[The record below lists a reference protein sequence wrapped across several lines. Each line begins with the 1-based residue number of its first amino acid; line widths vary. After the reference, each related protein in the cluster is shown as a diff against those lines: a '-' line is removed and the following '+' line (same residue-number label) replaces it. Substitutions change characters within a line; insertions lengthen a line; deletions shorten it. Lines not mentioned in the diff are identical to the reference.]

1 MNKET
6 LTKLERLKNTLRGM
20 EKLLIA
26 FSGGVDST
34 FLLRVAQEVLGE
46 NVMAVIASSETYPDK
61 EIQDA
66 VSLVKNWNVRYKVI
80 QTQEL
85 ENPDFVSNPPQRC
98 YFCKKELF
106 TKLKEIAVREGIPYV
121 ADGANFEDMDDF
133 RPGLQAGKELNV
145 RSPLK
150 ESFLLKSE
158 IRELSQE
165 MGVPTWNKPSL
176 ACLSSRFPYYTEIDK
191 KSLVQIA
198 QAEEYLKSMGFAQV
212 RVRHH
217 GQIARIEVE
226 PDEIL
231 KAAGTEKRNRIV
243 EKFKKI
249 GYSYVTIDL
258 AGYRTGSMNE
268 PLPSDIK
275 GKT

>member
-1 MNKET
+1 MKKET
-6 LTKLERLKNTLRGM
+6 LTKLDKLKDTLREM
-20 EKLLIA
+20 EKVLVA

-46 NVMAVIASSETYPDK
+46 NVLAVIASSETYPDK

-66 VSLVKNWNVRYKVI
+66 VSLAKKWNVRYKVI
-80 QTQEL
+80 HTQEL
-85 ENPDFVSNPPQRC
+85 ENPDFASNPPQRC

-106 TKLKEIAVREGIPYV
+106 TKLKEIAANEGIPYV

-133 RPGLQAGKELNV
+133 RPGLQAGKELGV
-145 RSPLK
+145 RSPLM

-198 QAEEYLKSMGFAQV
+198 QAEDYLKSLGFSQV

-231 KAAGTEKRNRIV
+231 KIAEPEKRNKIV
-243 EKFKKI
+243 EEFKKI

-275 GKT
+275 SKT